1 MWWAKSYCITGAW
14 KFEVTGSQSEATH
27 FLDYG
32 LRALH
37 PDVLTV
43 LALLLGSVCSSTSWE
58 TWGGDRLMGGGHPF
72 QQLNFEN
79 DVKCSPSSS
88 PLLSPSL
95 WTPDWFRERLVLYYP
110 PSDYPEH
117 TLCLPFMPCVF
128 GHPFHFRIASA
139 CLVGIYLIKHPSRR
153 GRKRELFLAFP
164 PTPLP
169 PKKRSLKTLTYP
181 MLYLSDGFCVCGL
194 WLFIVCQVC
203 ISCNRW
209 KKILSH
215 LGF

>member
-1 MWWAKSYCITGAW
+1 MGA
-14 KFEVTGSQSEATH
+14 
-27 FLDYG
+27 
-32 LRALH
+32 
-37 PDVLTV
+37 
-43 LALLLGSVCSSTSWE
+43 
-58 TWGGDRLMGGGHPF
+58 GGHPF

-95 WTPDWFRERLVLYYP
+95 WTPDWLRERLVLYYP

-128 GHPFHFRIASA
+128 GHPLHFRIASA
-139 CLVGIYLIKHPSRR
+139 CFVGIYLIKHPSRR

-169 PKKRSLKTLTYP
+169 PQKKVWKLWHILCCIWVTASVYVDFG
-181 MLYLSDGFCVCGL
+181 YLLSVRFAFLVTGE
-194 WLFIVCQVC
+194 
-203 ISCNRW
+203 
-209 KKILSH
+209 KILSH